1 MSKNESK
8 LSKIKSVRLSKYTR
22 KAMKDL
28 SITCNKN
35 QNAICRA
42 ILDSACKLIQINN
55 YSYTEPLKFRI
66 VGNEKNKELQLTDE
80 DREASSPLSLRFSE
94 YSLSVIEKLIAKNS
108 SFSESNLISTFL
120 QAGFLAIQENNGE
133 MPFILNFELDRFA
146 PTYLKKQ
153 NETEYPNLKKDPNHQ
168 EEEKID
174 WVLPNKDGSYTF
186 PEDSDVREGDVVES
200 KKTEEDELDFDS
212 LNEDEKEMYEVWLDG
227 DEFGEILDDIEEFS
241 EFKERYG
248 DHWEECQKILGGR
261 RYAIQKHVL
270 RGAVSWHNAHLIYFD
285 ISCLGRD
292 PKVVSLKYNIH
303 PDLIDEFVNE
313 KPNIKFWNQWT
324 DEDNFEFRLGA
335 NIEALIAF
343 FNFSFGLG
351 IDEIISKLDL
361 SESEVLPA
369 LQRIKKLDTIENEK
383 IKRKIRRME
392 KSIMSY
398 FEE

>member
-1 MSKNESK
+1 MSEDELK
-8 LSKIKSVRLSKYTR
+8 KSVRLPKYTR
-22 KAMKDL
+22 EVMLELRIRCGK
-28 SITCNKN
+28 T
-35 QNAICRA
+35 QNAMCRS
-42 ILDSACKLIQINN
+42 ILDSACKLIEINN
-55 YSYTEPLKFRI
+55 YSFFVPLKLRI
-66 VGNEKNKELQLTDE
+66 VGNEKKQELQLTEE
-80 DREASSPLSLRFSE
+80 DRKTSRPLSLRFSE

-120 QAGFLAIQENNGE
+120 EAGFLAIQENDGE
-133 MPFILNFELDRFA
+133 IPFILNFEFDRFETDYFQNQNNA
-146 PTYLKKQ
+146 ESPDTKKG
-153 NETEYPNLKKDPNHQ
+153 PNHQ

-186 PEDSDVREGDVVES
+186 PEDSDVREGDVGES

-212 LNEDEKEMYEVWLDG
+212 LNEDEKAMYEVWLDG
-227 DEFGEILDDIEEFS
+227 DKFGEILDDIEEFS

-285 ISCLGRD
+285 ISCLGRS
-292 PKVVSLKYNIH
+292 PKIVSLKYNIH
-303 PDLIDEFVNE
+303 PDLVDEFINE

-324 DEDNFEFRLGA
+324 DKDNFEFRLGA

-343 FNFSFGLG
+343 FHFSFGLG
-351 IDEIISKLDL
+351 IDDILTKLVL

-369 LQRIKKLDTIENEK
+369 LQRIKKLDSIENEK
-383 IKRKIRRME
+383 IKRKIRRLE